1 MHALSGT
8 KQCDSILLF
17 FCLTKCVCFI
27 SSYKD
32 SSGVVFFI
40 LRLMKILWKS
50 SVFYLSPSYTL
61 DSHTIAKSCNIFQQ
75 IPIFLRLLHLNNASL
90 FSTTNRSKILII
102 KSMSDI
108 DYCHSNYCHKKQA
121 PMTASFSE
129 GFYFSLKTLEEACCI
144 L

>member
-1 MHALSGT
+1 MRCQGQNSVIPFCYFSALRSA
-8 KQCDSILLF
+8 
-17 FCLTKCVCFI
+17 CVSFHH
-27 SSYKD
+27 
-32 SSGVVFFI
+32 VRFPNTLFFI

-61 DSHTIAKSCNIFQQ
+61 DTHTIAKSCNIFQQ

-129 GFYFSLKTLEEACCI
+129 GFYFSLKTLEEARCI

>member
-1 MHALSGT
+1 MRCQGQNSVIPFCYFSALRSA
-8 KQCDSILLF
+8 
-17 FCLTKCVCFI
+17 CVSFHH
-27 SSYKD
+27 
-32 SSGVVFFI
+32 VRFPNTLFFI

-61 DSHTIAKSCNIFQQ
+61 DTHTIAKSCNIFQQ

-129 GFYFSLKTLEEACCI
+129 GFYFSLKTLEEACYM

>member
-17 FCLTKCVCFI
+17 FCLTKCVRFI

-32 SSGVVFFI
+32 SSDV
-40 LRLMKILWKS
+40 
-50 SVFYLSPSYTL
+50 VFYLKANK
-61 DSHTIAKSCNIFQQ
+61 DSRKIIYVLFITKLHFRNSDHFEKLQHFSTDSN
-75 IPIFLRLLHLNNASL
+75 FLGLLHLNNASL
-90 FSTTNRSKILII
+90 FSTTNRNKKLII
-102 KSMSDI
+102 KGMRDI
-108 DYCHSNYCHKKQA
+108 DYCDSSYCHKKQP

-129 GFYFSLKTLEEACCI
+129 GFYFSFKTLKEACFM

>member
-1 MHALSGT
+1 MRCQGQNSVIPFCYFSALRSAYV
-8 KQCDSILLF
+8 SFHHIRIPLALF
-17 FCLTKCVCFI
+17 
-27 SSYKD
+27 
-32 SSGVVFFI
+32 FFI

-61 DSHTIAKSCNIFQQ
+61 DTHTIAKSCNIFQQ